1 MKFES
6 MHHLEGVEIPN
17 DNVSLY
23 RRKKP
28 INKFE
33 FNGAEIVTGEFK
45 WLASSYLPRNPYE
58 SFILTRCIFQS
69 LRLQSQRYRYRG
81 PNET

>member
-1 MKFES
+1 MSAYK
-6 MHHLEGVEIPN
+6 GDIT
-17 DNVSLY
+17 
-23 RRKKP
+23 

-58 SFILTRCIFQS
+58 SFNLTRCIFQS

-81 PNET
+81 PNETKI